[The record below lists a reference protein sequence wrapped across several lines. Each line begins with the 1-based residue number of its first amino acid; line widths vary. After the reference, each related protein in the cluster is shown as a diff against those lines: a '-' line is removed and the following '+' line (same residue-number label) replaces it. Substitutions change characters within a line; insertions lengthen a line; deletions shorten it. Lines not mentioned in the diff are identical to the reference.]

1 MEQVNGIIVL
11 DDEAEL
17 RNMLQRFLTGHGFRV
32 RAVADGKQLDR
43 YLQREPHDLLVLD
56 LMMEPEGGLTICR
69 RLRAEG
75 HTLPILMLT
84 AKGDPMDRVAGL
96 ETGADDYLAKPFVPD
111 ELVARIRALL
121 RRQKMAA
128 GDPTVTTQMLR
139 FGDFTFDVGKQTLSR
154 GGEPVEVHSA
164 QMLLLHALGSSP
176 NRAVSRDNLLARAR
190 GRDHDALDRS
200 IDVQILRLRQIVE
213 DDPSKPRFIKTVWG
227 IGYMLLAGVE
237 S

>member
-1 MEQVNGIIVL
+1 MNRIIVL

-17 RNMLQRFLTGHGFRV
+17 RNMLQRFLTGHGFQVRV
-32 RAVADGKQLDR
+32 VADGKRLDR
-43 YLQREPHDLLVLD
+43 YLQREPYDLLVLD
-56 LMMEPEGGLTICR
+56 LMMEPEDGLSVCR

-75 HTLPILMLT
+75 QTLPILMLT
-84 AKGDPMDRVAGL
+84 AKGDPVDKVVGL
-96 ETGADDYLAKPFVPD
+96 ETGADDYLAKPFLPD

-128 GDPTVTTQMLR
+128 GDPTVTSQTLR
-139 FGDFTFDVGKQTLSR
+139 FGEYHFDVGRQTLLR
-154 GGEPVEVHSA
+154 RGEPVEVHSA

-176 NRAVSRDNLLARAR
+176 NRPVSRDNLLARAR

-227 IGYMLLAGVE
+227 VGYMLVAGIE

>member
-96 ETGADDYLAKPFVPD
+96 ETGADDYLAKPSVPD